1 MTSKIK
7 LFIIPVFILFFMF
20 IEKGV
25 AEHDANFYDQ
35 LDRRMLEL
43 RNLVAK
49 NDYTQIADAVKF
61 INDNL
66 VNTPEAFVTYTKQ
79 LIYIIYS
86 DNTLKDIKILSLCM
100 NILHKAVDINVD
112 SFPYRMGEQID
123 ILAGEKEIVK
133 RNNDMMKKFMSL
145 RKNKCEKMLCIWNK
159 IVSNIDDDWDDEI
172 ASQAFFKVKIP
183 WESIKAIGLSGP
195 TGVVFPPAECVDD
208 ELLRKKYQAE
218 LDEAKKQTKR
228 AKIQK
233 VAKKVRQEK
242 KNIVKSFL
250 IDLYSNKPLVT
261 EELETL
267 LKEYN
272 IDEEFSKEI
281 LDAVKKTGKNK

>member
-1 MTSKIK
+1 
-7 LFIIPVFILFFMF
+7 MF